1 MADVFQ
7 AARLIEQT
15 PALIPVPDVMTIDE
29 LRRYVPG
36 PGDKKQVKLMA
47 TQYGRASQQYKNA
60 IQYQA
65 SLVMKQMTGK

>member
-1 MADVFQ
+1 MNK
-7 AARLIEQT
+7 
-15 PALIPVPDVMTIDE
+15 E
-29 LRRYVPG
+29 LLKQIT
-36 PGDKKQVKLMA
+36 DAKKQVKLMA